1 MLITIDFLL
10 KTVYFNRY
18 IDGELQIKPRK
29 IIHIDMDAFY
39 ASIEQRDN
47 PQLRGLPVIVG
58 GDPQSRGVVATCSY
72 EARKYGIHSAM
83 PSSQAKRLCPQA
95 IFVRPRMTA
104 YRLASAQ
111 IRTIFFLYTEL
122 VEPLSLDEAYLD
134 VTENRKN
141 IASAT
146 IIAQEILAAITAE
159 TGLTASAGVSYNKF
173 LAKVASDINKPHGLT
188 VIIPEQA
195 KTFIANLPIEKFF
208 GIGKV
213 TAKKMR
219 LMGITNGAE
228 LKQLDLPTMSSTFG
242 KAGRYF
248 YNIVRGVDNRSVEPH
263 RQRKSLGRE
272 TTLQHDIDDLK
283 KITEII
289 ADLAGRVE
297 TLLRQANLY
306 GNTITLKLKYADFV
320 TVTRAKTLSKPIDC
334 QTVIFEICEALLRKT
349 EAGQRKIRLIGV
361 TVSNFTEEPT
371 DSTEPFQPELPF

>member
-1 MLITIDFLL
+1 
-10 KTVYFNRY
+10 
-18 IDGELQIKPRK
+18 
-29 IIHIDMDAFY
+29 MDAFY

-47 PQLRGLPVIVG
+47 PQLRGKPIIVG

-95 IFVRPRMTA
+95 IFVRPRMAA
-104 YRLASAQ
+104 YRMASAQ
-111 IRTIFFLYTEL
+111 IRTIFFLYADL

-146 IIAQEILAAITAE
+146 IIAQEILAAINVE

-173 LAKVASDINKPHGLT
+173 LAKVASDINKPNGLT

-195 KTFIANLPIEKFF
+195 EAFIATLPIEKFF

-219 LMGITNGAE
+219 AMGITNGAE
-228 LKQLDLPTMSSTFG
+228 LKQLDLVTMSSTFG
-242 KAGRYF
+242 KAGTYF
-248 YNIVRGVDNRSVEPH
+248 YNIVRGIDNRRVEPN

-272 TTLQHDIDDLK
+272 TTLQHDIDDLDNIIEI
-283 KITEII
+283 ITE
-289 ADLAGRVE
+289 LAERVE
-297 TLLRQANLY
+297 ALLRQANLQGY
-306 GNTITLKLKYADFV
+306 TVTLKLKYADFV
-320 TVTRAKTLSKPIDC
+320 TVTRAKTLSEPVDRCKI
-334 QTVIFEICEALLRKT
+334 IAAISEELLKKT
-349 EAGQRKIRLIGV
+349 EAGQRKVRLIGV
-361 TVSNFTEEPT
+361 TVSNFAEDAS
-371 DSTEPFQPELPF
+371 DSTAPFQPEFTFK